1 MKLTSFLAHRTVH
14 LFHHPLEL
22 RVQTAMFETAL
33 AFPQD
38 PVYIVKE
45 RKFPETAFV
54 SSELKST
61 QQIFDLN
68 IFYF

>member
-1 MKLTSFLAHRTVH
+1 
-14 LFHHPLEL
+14 
-22 RVQTAMFETAL
+22 MFEAAL

-45 RKFPETAFV
+45 RKFPEKVFV
-54 SSELKST
+54 SSKLKST

-68 IFYF
+68 IFFIFRHLSI

>member
-1 MKLTSFLAHRTVH
+1 
-14 LFHHPLEL
+14 
-22 RVQTAMFETAL
+22 MFETAL

-45 RKFPETAFV
+45 RKFPEKVFV
-54 SSELKST
+54 SSEMKST

-68 IFYF
+68 IFLFYLITTLIFLKLLIDYIS

>member
-1 MKLTSFLAHRTVH
+1 
-14 LFHHPLEL
+14 
-22 RVQTAMFETAL
+22 MFETAL

-45 RKFPETAFV
+45 RKFPEMAFV

-68 IFYF
+68 IFLFLDM